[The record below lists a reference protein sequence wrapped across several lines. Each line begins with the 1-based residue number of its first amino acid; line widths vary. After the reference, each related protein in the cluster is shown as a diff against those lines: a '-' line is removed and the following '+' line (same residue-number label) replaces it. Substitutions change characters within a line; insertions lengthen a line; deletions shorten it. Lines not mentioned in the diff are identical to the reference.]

1 MEGHKRYLNNRCRL
15 CSVSLGGSHSSSKRR
30 KDRKKA
36 CKTLFTKEFDECW
49 NLDINSESKEVFSAF
64 ICSSCRRF
72 LYRVKNGETRMASN
86 FKVAQ
91 WTPHSNDE
99 CVCMRSRSGM
109 AKSNLGEEI
118 TRGSDSDT
126 DSAEETREEL
136 QKPTLGIVL
145 NSLPWLTQELIVRT
159 ENVNC

>member
-1 MEGHKRYLNNRCRL
+1 
-15 CSVSLGGSHSSSKRR
+15 
-30 KDRKKA
+30 
-36 CKTLFTKEFDECW
+36 
-49 NLDINSESKEVFSAF
+49 
-64 ICSSCRRF
+64 
-72 LYRVKNGETRMASN
+72 
-86 FKVAQ
+86 
-91 WTPHSNDE
+91 
-99 CVCMRSRSGM
+99 M

-145 NSLPWLTQELIVRT
+145 NSLPWLTQELILRT